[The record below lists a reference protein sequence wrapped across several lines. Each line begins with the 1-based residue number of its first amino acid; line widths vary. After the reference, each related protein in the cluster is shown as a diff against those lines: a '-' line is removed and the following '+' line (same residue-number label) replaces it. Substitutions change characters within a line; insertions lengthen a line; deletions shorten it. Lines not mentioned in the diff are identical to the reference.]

1 MKRLLYIVA
10 CTFTSLGPTGT
21 NAASYQADLDSW
33 ISRDLTPYVR
43 EQLTSQP
50 RFRNEPIRFVVLAE
64 GNPQSASS
72 KLALSI
78 RDRLREAVAKEPGLR
93 IVWQRNVSAT
103 SETGHID
110 CTRDQVN
117 YYIGVEVVE
126 DRGGLIN
133 VNIRA
138 LDIEDQSWVAAFSRS
153 WRGYPDARQKR
164 QLRQVESDRT
174 FRGKRDSPYDESQ
187 FDLLAAHLAHELG
200 CALLRQTAGEYIV
213 ARSANDAEDK
223 AQAAMLELVSNNL
236 AEFRAARFATISGD
250 GNSVIE
256 GKAHQIDDELFQ
268 YWVTITPSES
278 DSDLSIISASA
289 YIRIREKYAI
299 STLIPAVTIPMA
311 KSDDGFLGALEI
323 VELRDGRSCQSGHAA
338 LRNSKMFN
346 SSYSTSANDCYALA
360 INASSDSV
368 LFFLNHQLNNGLV
381 RLSRRPCSGPT
392 DAKIARSDEQLHF
405 PLPVDLLMSGSWA
418 AAYGW
423 QLNPDKDTYYVI
435 AATDTKVARALSQH
449 IRQLPNRCSAS
460 VRSGLKGRKL
470 EQWLDKFASIAEQ
483 WKQDVDW
490 QAIRVKNIY

>member
-138 LDIEDQSWVAAFSRS
+138 LDIEDQS
-153 WRGYPDARQKR
+153 
-164 QLRQVESDRT
+164 
-174 FRGKRDSPYDESQ
+174 
-187 FDLLAAHLAHELG
+187 
-200 CALLRQTAGEYIV
+200 
-213 ARSANDAEDK
+213 
-223 AQAAMLELVSNNL
+223 
-236 AEFRAARFATISGD
+236 
-250 GNSVIE
+250 
-256 GKAHQIDDELFQ
+256 
-268 YWVTITPSES
+268 
-278 DSDLSIISASA
+278 
-289 YIRIREKYAI
+289 RIRR
-299 STLIPAVTIPMA
+299 
-311 KSDDGFLGALEI
+311 DD
-323 VELRDGRSCQSGHAA
+323 
-338 LRNSKMFN
+338 
-346 SSYSTSANDCYALA
+346 
-360 INASSDSV
+360 
-368 LFFLNHQLNNGLV
+368 
-381 RLSRRPCSGPT
+381 RR
-392 DAKIARSDEQLHF
+392 
-405 PLPVDLLMSGSWA
+405 
-418 AAYGW
+418 
-423 QLNPDKDTYYVI
+423 
-435 AATDTKVARALSQH
+435 
-449 IRQLPNRCSAS
+449 
-460 VRSGLKGRKL
+460 
-470 EQWLDKFASIAEQ
+470 
-483 WKQDVDW
+483 
-490 QAIRVKNIY
+490 